1 MSNKILILG
10 SNGFVGKS
18 VAQKLKGNLI
28 YAFNRKKD
36 FDLKNEKRLFK
47 FLVNKKFKYILNL
60 AAHVGSVH
68 YVNEKQA
75 DVYSDNLKIDLSIY
89 SAVSKMDKKPIIINF
104 IANCVYPK
112 YLKSQIE
119 YKILEGSPH
128 ESVLPFANSRRNT
141 LSLSKFY
148 KRQYQVKTINLIIPS
163 LYGPGDYLDPNRT
176 HALNGIIIRSLK
188 FKKKNKVFDIWG
200 DGRIKR
206 EWLFIEDL
214 TKIVSKIVNSKI
226 DYNIDIL
233 NIAKN
238 KSYTNNFL
246 IKKIHKLISISPKI
260 QNLVKKKLSIHKE
273 RKLNNFKFKKIFP
286 KFNFTDLNISLRKT
300 INYYK
305 KKF

>member
-18 VAQKLKGNLI
+18 IAHKLRNKKI
-28 YAFNRKKD
+28 YKFNRKKN
-36 FDLKNEKRLFK
+36 FDLKNENKLFH
-47 FLVNKKFKYILNL
+47 FLLKKKFKYILNL

-68 YVNEKQA
+68 YVYENQA
-75 DVYSDNLKIDLSIY
+75 DVYSDNLRIDLSIY
-89 SAVSKMDKKPIIINF
+89 KAVSKMSEKPIIINF

-112 YLKSQIE
+112 DLKSQIE
-119 YKILEGSPH
+119 NKILDGSPH

-148 KRQYQVKTINLIIPS
+148 KKQYQIKTINLIIPS

-188 FKKKNKVFDIWG
+188 LKKKNTNFDIWG
-200 DGRIKR
+200 DGTIKR
-206 EWLFIEDL
+206 EWLFIDDL
-214 TKIVSKIVNSKI
+214 TKVVSMIINGQTH
-226 DYNIDIL
+226 DIDIL

-238 KSYTNNFL
+238 KSYTNIFL
-246 IKKIHKLISISPKI
+246 VKRIHKLISIKPKI
-260 QNLVKKKLSIHKE
+260 ENLKKNKLAIHKE
-273 RKLNNFKFKKIFP
+273 RKLNNIKFKKVFK
-286 KFNFTDLNISLRKT
+286 KFNFTDLDHSLSKT

-305 KKF
+305 NKF

>member
-28 YAFNRKKD
+28 YKFNRKKD

-75 DVYSDNLKIDLSIY
+75 DVYTDNIKIDLSIY
-89 SAVSKMDKKPIIINF
+89 SAISKMDKKPIIVNF

-119 YKILEGSPH
+119 HKILEGSPH
-128 ESVLPFANSRRNT
+128 DSVLPFAYSRRNT

-148 KRQYQVKTINLIIPS
+148 KKQYQVKTINLIIPS

-188 FKKKNKVFDIWG
+188 IKKKNKIFDIWG

-214 TKIVSKIVNSKI
+214 SKIISKIVNNKI
-226 DYNIDIL
+226 DNIDIL

-246 IKKIHKLISISPKI
+246 INKIHKLISISPKI
-260 QNLVKKKLSIHKE
+260 ENLMKKKLSIHKE
-273 RKLNNFKFKKIFP
+273 RKLNNLKFKKIFP

-305 KKF
+305 KKL

>member
-1 MSNKILILG
+1 M
-10 SNGFVGKS
+10 
-18 VAQKLKGNLI
+18 
-28 YAFNRKKD
+28 
-36 FDLKNEKRLFK
+36 
-47 FLVNKKFKYILNL
+47 
-60 AAHVGSVH
+60 
-68 YVNEKQA
+68 
-75 DVYSDNLKIDLSIY
+75 
-89 SAVSKMDKKPIIINF
+89 
-104 IANCVYPK
+104 
-112 YLKSQIE
+112 
-119 YKILEGSPH
+119 
-128 ESVLPFANSRRNT
+128 
-141 LSLSKFY
+141 
-148 KRQYQVKTINLIIPS
+148 KT
-163 LYGPGDYLDPNRT
+163 RT
-176 HALNGIIIRSLK
+176 TIALNGIIIRSLK

-260 QNLVKKKLSIHKE
+260 ENLVKKKLSIHKE